1 MQHRF
6 SLPPLEV
13 DDFPQAGF
21 TDFRI
26 MSQSTPIRESANET
40 DILQEILSVAQASQ
54 ELINHSNIPD
64 TWGGNYAPDDDFSF
78 MVGSRDHTRNI
89 QVGDMN
95 SERYWE
101 DPITRSIHIGDMDGD
116 FKSTER
122 IMAENLRWV
131 GMSDKDLEK
140 VPFIFYLIF
149 VVVDNRLI
157 ISNNSQKPSHVII
170 YERRLLSRHC

>member
-1 MQHRF
+1 MYTHSVPLQVDIALECARLQHRF

-21 TDFRI
+21 TDFR
-26 MSQSTPIRESANET
+26 MSQSTPIRENANET

-78 MVGSRDHTRNI
+78 MVGTRDHTRNI
-89 QVGDMN
+89 QVSDMN
-95 SERYWE
+95 AERYWE
-101 DPITRSIHIGDMDGD
+101 DPSTRSIHIGDLDED
-116 FKSTER
+116 FKTER
-122 IMAENLRWV
+122 MAENLRWV

-140 VPFIFYLIF
+140 VPLIF
-149 VVVDNRLI
+149 
-157 ISNNSQKPSHVII
+157 
-170 YERRLLSRHC
+170 